1 MTDATSKAPPT
12 AADALDVRSDPS
24 ASSDLNARPDPRTAP
39 PRPLRQPAHPD
50 ITEALIEELIRAF
63 YAKVRGD
70 AELGPVFAAEIGE
83 DWEPHLAKMF
93 DFWSSVTR
101 MTGRYRGKPTAVHQR
116 LSSVKPE
123 HFLRW
128 LALFRE
134 TARDICAPE
143 VAPIFIERAERIGES
158 LQLAMFFDPKHPE
171 RILPLRETPA

>member
-1 MTDATSKAPPT
+1 MTDATPRKPHEAPNT
-12 AADALDVRSDPS
+12 LD
-24 ASSDLNARPDPRTAP
+24 ARPDPRTAP
-39 PRPLRQPAHPD
+39 PRPLRQPVHPE

-63 YAKVRGD
+63 YTKVRADGD
-70 AELGPVFAAEIGE
+70 LGPVFEAEIGE

-116 LSSVKPE
+116 LSGVKPE

-134 TARDICAPE
+134 TARDFCAPDI
-143 VAPIFIERAERIGES
+143 APIFIDRAERIGES